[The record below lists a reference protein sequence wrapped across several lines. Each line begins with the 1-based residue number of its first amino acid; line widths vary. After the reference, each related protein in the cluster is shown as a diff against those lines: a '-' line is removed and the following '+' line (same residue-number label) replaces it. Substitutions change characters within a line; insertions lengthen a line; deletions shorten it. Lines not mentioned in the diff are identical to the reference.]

1 MIHPRAHPQKAHLS
15 ERTLIGLSGGI
26 YVLFF
31 SRGAF
36 CVLVGISWG
45 IVYFAYK
52 ILTGNVG
59 MLASCGERNE
69 EGNVK
74 FFNLWILGLVSTMTM
89 AGFLW
94 LSLQEDSFVA
104 RIIADSFVYLFQP
117 GIAG

>member
-1 MIHPRAHPQKAHLS
+1 MIQPRAHPQKAHLS
-15 ERTLIGLSGGI
+15 ERTLIGLSG
-26 YVLFF
+26 
-31 SRGAF
+31 
-36 CVLVGISWG
+36 G

-74 FFNLWILGLVSTMTM
+74 FFNLWNLGLVSTSTV

-94 LSLQEDSFVA
+94 LSLQQDSFVA
-104 RIIADSFVYLFQP
+104 RIITDSYVYLFP
-117 GIAG
+117 SGMTG

>member
-1 MIHPRAHPQKAHLS
+1 MIQPRARPQKAHLS
-15 ERTLIGLSGGI
+15 ERTLIGLSG
-26 YVLFF
+26 
-31 SRGAF
+31 
-36 CVLVGISWG
+36 G

-74 FFNLWILGLVSTMTM
+74 FFNLWNLGLVSTMTV

-104 RIIADSFVYLFQP
+104 LIIADSYVYLFP
-117 GIAG
+117 SGMTG

>member
-1 MIHPRAHPQKAHLS
+1 MTCVGLGWRAIL
-15 ERTLIGLSGGI
+15 EFEV
-26 YVLFF
+26 Y
-31 SRGAF
+31 RGVF

-74 FFNLWILGLVSTMTM
+74 FFNL
-89 AGFLW
+89 
-94 LSLQEDSFVA
+94 
-104 RIIADSFVYLFQP
+104 
-117 GIAG
+117 

>member
-1 MIHPRAHPQKAHLS
+1 M
-15 ERTLIGLSGGI
+15 EFEV
-26 YVLFF
+26 Y
-31 SRGAF
+31 RGVF

-69 EGNVK
+69 EGNVE
-74 FFNLWILGLVSTMTM
+74 FFNLWNLGLVSTMTV